1 MGETGRQVVPQV
13 HVASHNMGSTGENR
27 PRAADPG
34 PGWDITGYPWGG
46 GALHHTLNSSF
57 ANSQWYM
64 VNRPFME
71 HAVWCSEI
79 GRWQVDLETAQPKPS

>member
-27 PRAADPG
+27 PRAADPW
-34 PGWDITGYPWGG
+34 PGLGHHRVSLGR

-57 ANSQWYM
+57 ANSQRYM

-71 HAVWCSEI
+71 HAVWHSEV
-79 GRWQVDLETAQPKPS
+79 GGWQVDLETAQPKPS